1 MSSVIKISEAAS
13 LGLHAAMRLT
23 VSPDSSMTTREIA
36 AGLRASEAHLAKVM
50 QRLARAGLVRPTRGP
65 KGGFRLAR
73 PASEIPLLEVYET
86 IEGKFVCAACLLGE
100 PVCDGKSCMLGG
112 MMGAINERVY
122 VYLRDTKLSDV
133 AGGWSATTP
142 KNTKKEGQE

>member
-1 MSSVIKISEAAS
+1 MSSVIRISEAAS
-13 LGLHAAMRLT
+13 LALHAAMRLT
-23 VSPDSSMTTREIA
+23 ANPGVAMTTRDIA
-36 AGLRASEAHLAKVM
+36 GGLRASEAHLAKVM

-100 PVCDGKSCMLGG
+100 PVCDGHSCVLGG

-122 VYLRDTKLSDV
+122 AYLRDTKLSDV
-133 AGGWSATTP
+133 AGGGPAEKT
-142 KNTKKEGQE
+142 NLTKKEAPE